1 MVSEK
6 IDVADRLA
14 IQDLLSGYCHA
25 IDAARADLCVDL
37 FADDAE
43 LYTPVGDAKGKEA
56 IRDWIEG
63 RLALR
68 APEFQVGHYLLN
80 TMVALT
86 GPNTAKV
93 RSMFLY
99 TRTRRDGS
107 APAELLGTGIYEEEV
122 RKEAGRWKFAI
133 HRFSTSAPL
142 DDAFF
147 R

>member
-1 MVSEK
+1 MTLENLSAE
-6 IDVADRLA
+6 DRLA

-25 IDAARADLCVDL
+25 IDASRADLCIGL

-43 LYTPVGDAKGKEA
+43 LYTPVGDAKGRQA
-56 IRDWIEG
+56 ILAWIEG

-68 APEFQVGHYLLN
+68 APAYQVGHHLLN
-80 TMVALT
+80 TMVAAT

-99 TRTRRDGS
+99 TRVRRDGS
-107 APAELLGTGIYEEEV
+107 ASAELLGTGIYEEEV

-133 HRFSTSAPL
+133 HRFSISAPL
-142 DDAFF
+142 DDVFF
-147 R
+147 H